1 MGVNLQEY
9 AACILHTSNFDFL
22 VLVCKGKEDVTIRIS
37 DRGGG
42 IPRSLRDHIFEYLYT
57 TAPNPILT
65 NSADIQDVSSI
76 MGGGGMTGMSSAPL
90 AGLGYGLP
98 LSRLYARYF
107 AGDLQIYSAE
117 GWGTD
122 AVIYLHALAGEA
134 KERLP
139 VYHETGSKKIYEAQ
153 LAASDWTI
161 SSSHETTLDDS
172 KETGHNKLITPK

>member
-1 MGVNLQEY
+1 M
-9 AACILHTSNFDFL
+9 
-22 VLVCKGKEDVTIRIS
+22 LVCKGKEDVTIRIS

-65 NSADIQDVSSI
+65 NSAEIQDVHSL

-161 SSSHETTLDDS
+161 SSSQETSLDDS
-172 KETGHNKLITPK
+172 RETGHNSMIKSDP

>member
-1 MGVNLQEY
+1 MRATIEHAGEDEVNFPP
-9 AACILHTSNFDFL
+9 IK

-42 IPRSLRDHIFEYLYT
+42 IPRSLRNNIFEYLYT
-57 TAPNPILT
+57 TAPTPIL
-65 NSADIQDVSSI
+65 SSLEDIEDASSLL
-76 MGGGGMTGMSSAPL
+76 GGGGGVSGMSSAPL

-107 AGDLQIYSAE
+107 AGDLQIYSSE

-122 AVIYLHALAGEA
+122 AVIYLHALAEEA

-139 VYHETGSKKIYEAQ
+139 VYHETGSKRIYEAQ
-153 LAASDWTI
+153 LAPSDWTI
-161 SSSHETTLDDS
+161 PWSY
-172 KETGHNKLITPK
+172 KE

>member
-1 MGVNLQEY
+1 M
-9 AACILHTSNFDFL
+9 
-22 VLVCKGKEDVTIRIS
+22 
-37 DRGGG
+37 
-42 IPRSLRDHIFEYLYT
+42 
-57 TAPNPILT
+57 T
-65 NSADIQDVSSI
+65 NSAEIQDVSS
-76 MGGGGMTGMSSAPL
+76 MTGGGMVSSAPL

-107 AGDLQIYSAE
+107 AGDLQLYSAE

-153 LAASDWTI
+153 LAASDWTM
-161 SSSHETTLDDS
+161 SSSQEGLLEMS
-172 KETGHNKLITPK
+172 KVKSHDKKQP